1 MKPLEQL
8 NEKVGLLLKKTAALE
23 KENALLK
30 GTIAKHQDELRKTRQ
45 NSGSMDAV
53 GALLASDAVGD
64 EDKKEMRAKLDV
76 VIGEIDKILATL
88 ND

>member
-30 GTIAKHQDELRKTRQ
+30 GTIAKHQEELRKTRQ

>member
-64 EDKKEMRAKLDV
+64 EDKKEMRAKLDKAKAAH
-76 VIGEIDKILATL
+76 GALA
-88 ND
+88 

>member
-1 MKPLEQL
+1 MKQLEQL

-30 GTIAKHQDELRKTRQ
+30 GTIAKHQEELRKTRQ